1 MRAALASLILLASSA
16 VLAQTTSAQPTLDA
30 PSVHLTGQSATVK
43 VLRVE
48 GSWVLRVDGREVIFG
63 TGNQTVNVRVE
74 SGAHTLELHAP
85 REAPEP
91 VATSEIRGIS
101 GFWALLPPLMAILLA
116 LLLRQV
122 ILALFAGVWAGAL
135 VVAGFDPL
143 QSLLRSFDH
152 YIVSAVADED
162 HASILVFSLLLGG
175 MIGLITRSGGGLGL
189 AAWVTKYA
197 KTSKSGQLSTW
208 GLGIAIF
215 FDDYANSLLVGS
227 SMRPITDKLRV
238 SREKLA
244 FLVDATA
251 APVASIAL
259 VSSWIGV
266 EVGYINEQF
275 AEQGID
281 ADPYVA
287 FLQTLPYRFYPWLML
302 FFGLLIVLMKRDF
315 GRMYLAEIR
324 ARETGKL
331 LADGARPASEF
342 SDERHEGDRQPD
354 PQPDPSY
361 RESAKLGLG
370 STPRPLNAIVP
381 VLVVV
386 LVAIVGMYLD
396 GRATVLE
403 TGDEPTLRA
412 IFGNASSLKALLWAS
427 ALGGIAAFACTLGS
441 RALDLADSVDAW
453 MGGLKAMLTACVI
466 LVLAWSL
473 GAICKDLHT
482 ADFVISALGDWLPPG
497 LLAAAVFVVAAAVSF
512 ATGTSWGA
520 MAILFPLV
528 VPLAHDLAPGDMNV
542 MLGAISSILAGSVWG
557 DHCSPISDTTIMS
570 SMATSCDHVDHVR
583 TQLPY
588 ALVVGIVSLLCG
600 EVATGFG
607 LYPAWVGLIVG
618 AVALVLIVR
627 FFGKPVPETSL
638 VEQEE

>member
-1 MRAALASLILLASSA
+1 MIPMRLLFATGIVLVLSSTVLSSTALAEP
-16 VLAQTTSAQPTLDA
+16 VLEA
-30 PSVHLTGQSATVK
+30 PSVQLVGERAQVK
-43 VLRVE
+43 ILRVE
-48 GSWVLRVDGREVIFG
+48 GPWVLKVDGEEVIFG
-63 TGNQTVNVRVE
+63 AGNETVNVRVE
-74 SGAHTLELHAP
+74 SGAHVLALHAP
-85 REAPEP
+85 RDVPEP
-91 VATSEIRGIS
+91 VATAEIRGIS
-101 GFWALLPPLMAILLA
+101 GFWALVPPLMAILLA

-143 QSLLRSFDH
+143 ASLLRSFDH

-189 AAWVTKYA
+189 AAWVTERA
-197 KTSKSGQLSTW
+197 KTSTSGQLSTW
-208 GLGIAIF
+208 ALGIVIF

-266 EVGYINEQF
+266 EVGYIAEQF
-275 AEQGID
+275 AEQGIE

-302 FFGLLIVLMKRDF
+302 FFGLLLVLTKRDF
-315 GRMYLAEIR
+315 GRMHAAEMR
-324 ARETGKL
+324 ARDEGKL
-331 LADGARPASEF
+331 IADGATPASDF
-342 SDERHEGDRQPD
+342 SDELPD
-354 PQPDPSY
+354 V
-361 RESAKLGLG
+361 E
-370 STPRPLNAIVP
+370 PRAVNAIVP
-381 VLVVV
+381 VATVV
-386 LVAIVGMYLD
+386 LVAMIGMYLD
-396 GRATVLE
+396 GRAKTLAAGE
-403 TGDEPTLRA
+403 EATLRNV
-412 IFGNASSLKALLWAS
+412 FGNASSLQALLWAS
-427 ALGGIAAFACTLGS
+427 ALGGIAALISAMGT
-441 RALDLADSVDAW
+441 RALNLSDAVDAW
-453 MGGLKAMLTACVI
+453 MGGLKSMLTACAI

-482 ADFVISALGDWLPPG
+482 AQVVIAALGDWLPSG
-497 LLAAAVFVVAAAVSF
+497 LLAGAVFVVAAAVSF

-542 MLGAISSILAGSVWG
+542 MLGAVSSILAGSVWG

-570 SMATSCDHVDHVR
+570 SMASSCDHVDHVR

-588 ALVVGIVSLLCG
+588 ALVVGAVSLVFG

-607 LYPAWVGLIVG
+607 LYPAWVGLILG
-618 AVALVLIVR
+618 AAALVAIVR
-627 FFGKPVPETSL
+627 IFGKPVPETTL
-638 VEQEE
+638 ERAE